1 MKIILSTDNAHKL
14 KEIAELLDGKV
25 ELLSKTEAGYGDLHP
40 VEDGDTLEANAL
52 IKIKDIQSGAEDF
65 VIGDDTGL
73 FVPAL
78 NGEPGVYSARY
89 AGAEGNDEKNRT
101 KLLKALEGIEDR
113 SAYFK
118 TVIAVKHGNETYT
131 VEGICSGRI
140 TEEERGDAGFGY
152 DPIFVPDGEEKTFA
166 QMTDDEKNK
175 ISHRGRALQA
185 FIKSINLA

>member
-14 KEIAELLDGKV
+14 KEITELLEEKA
-25 ELLSKTEAGYGDLHP
+25 ELLSKTEAGFGDLHP
-40 VEDGDTLEANAL
+40 VEDGDTLEANAF
-52 IKIKDIQSGAEDF
+52 IKIKDIDCGEDDII
-65 VIGDDTGL
+65 IGDDTGL
-73 FVPAL
+73 FVRAL

-89 AGAEGNDEKNRT
+89 AGEEGNDEKNRT

-118 TVIAVKHGNETYT
+118 TVIAVKRGNETYT
-131 VEGICSGRI
+131 VEGICSGGI
-140 TEEERGDAGFGY
+140 IEEERGNAGFGY

-166 QMTDDEKNK
+166 EMTDDEKNK

-185 FIKSINLA
+185 FIRSINL

>member
-25 ELLSKTEAGYGDLHP
+25 KLLSKTEAGFGDIHP
-40 VEDGDTLEANAL
+40 VEDGDTLEANAF
-52 IKIKDIQSGAEDF
+52 IKIKDIECGEDDII
-65 VIGDDTGL
+65 IGDDTGL
-73 FVPAL
+73 FVRAL

-89 AGAEGNDEKNRT
+89 AGEEGNDEKNRT

-118 TVIAVKHGNETYT
+118 TVIAVKRGNETYT

-140 TEEERGDAGFGY
+140 IEEERGDAGFGY
-152 DPIFVPDGEEKTFA
+152 DPIFVPNGEEKTFA
-166 QMTDDEKNK
+166 EMTDDEKNK

-185 FIKSINLA
+185 FIRSFNL

>member
-25 ELLSKTEAGYGDLHP
+25 KLLSKTEAGFGDIHP
-40 VEDGDTLEANAL
+40 VEDGETLEANAF
-52 IKIKDIQSGAEDF
+52 IKIKDIECGEDDII
-65 VIGDDTGL
+65 IGDDTGL
-73 FVPAL
+73 FVRAL

-89 AGAEGNDEKNRT
+89 AGEEGNDEKNRT

-118 TVIAVKHGNETYT
+118 TVIAVKRGNETYT

-140 TEEERGDAGFGY
+140 IEEERGNAGFGY
-152 DPIFVPDGEEKTFA
+152 DPIFVPNGEEKTFA
-166 QMTDDEKNK
+166 EMTDDEKNK

-185 FIKSINLA
+185 FIRSINL